1 MLLALTTGPQDHRTT
16 GPQDH
21 RTTGRQDHRTTGPFF
36 QQTNHKSTNPEMN
49 ETMTTPQNRS
59 SVDNSSD
66 EIDLGKLLG
75 ILLDAKWIIL
85 VTTFLF
91 AVGGVAVALLSTPI
105 YKADALIQIEQK
117 SSGGISSLVG
127 DMGELF
133 SQESSATT
141 EIEIIKSRMILG
153 DTVDKFNL
161 TTVAEPKYLP
171 VIGKGLARIAGKVN
185 QIEISRYTVPEYA
198 QEMKHTLVVL
208 DAEKKTYQLVRGD
221 EQVVLQGV
229 AGELAKNDGY
239 ELFVTELRSHNEQE
253 FSLSQQSRLEA
264 IEWLKKNLAISE
276 RGKQTG
282 ILMLSFEGENRN
294 QISEILNHISQ
305 TYFLQNVERNSAEA
319 EKSLTFLKGHLPDI
333 KNSLTTA
340 EDTLNRFRQDNE
352 SIDLGLEA
360 KSTLDV
366 MVKLEAQ
373 LNELTFKESEIS
385 QRFTKDHPAYR
396 SLLDKRETLLKERER
411 LNQQVQK
418 LPKTQREVLRMTRDV
433 EVNQQIYI
441 QLLNKV
447 QELSIIK
454 AGTVGNVRIL
464 DEAQS
469 YANPVKPKK
478 PLIVVLATMLGGM
491 LSVAL
496 VLVKAAL
503 HRGVENPDEIE
514 QIGLSVYA
522 SVPKSN
528 LQLELANK
536 LARKKRNTDLTLLAE
551 SNPADLSIEALR
563 GLRTSLH
570 FAMMEAKNNVLM
582 ISGPAPGIGKS
593 FVSTNFAAVAAK
605 TGQKVLLIDADMR
618 KGYLQQCF
626 GLNWENGLS
635 DLLSGKVTRDVAVQ
649 SAKVENLDIITRGQ
663 VPPNPSELLMHPRFK
678 ELVDWASENY
688 DLVIIDTPPVLAV
701 TDPSIVGA
709 IAGTTLMVARFGQ
722 NTVKEVDV
730 ARSRFEQAGIEVKG
744 VILNAI
750 EKKAS
755 SSYGYGYYNYSYGD
769 STKAQ

>member
-1 MLLALTTGPQDHRTT
+1 
-16 GPQDH
+16 
-21 RTTGRQDHRTTGPFF
+21 
-36 QQTNHKSTNPEMN
+36 MN

-105 YKADALIQIEQK
+105 YKADALLQIEEK
-117 SSGGISSLVG
+117 SKGGIGSLVGG

-208 DAEKKTYQLVRGD
+208 DAEKKTYQLVRSD

-239 ELFVTELRSHNEQE
+239 ELFVTELRSHDEQE
-253 FSLSQQSRLEA
+253 FTIGQRSRLEA
-264 IEWLKKNLAISE
+264 IEWLKQNLEISE

-282 ILMLSFEGENRN
+282 ILQLSFEGENRN

-469 YANPVKPKK
+469 YAKPVKPKK
-478 PLIVVLATMLGGM
+478 PLIVVLATLLGGM

-678 ELVDWASENY
+678 ELVDWASEHY

-722 NTVKEVDV
+722 NTVKEIDV
-730 ARSRFEQAGIEVKG
+730 ARNRFEQAGIEVKG

-755 SSYGYGYYNYSYGD
+755 SSYGYGYYNYSYGE
-769 STKAQ
+769 SKKA

>member
-1 MLLALTTGPQDHRTT
+1 
-16 GPQDH
+16 
-21 RTTGRQDHRTTGPFF
+21 
-36 QQTNHKSTNPEMN
+36 
-49 ETMTTPQNRS
+49 MTTPQNRS

-85 VTTFLF
+85 VTTFFF

-105 YKADALIQIEQK
+105 YKADALLQIEEK
-117 SSGGISSLVG
+117 SKGGIGSLVGG

-161 TTVAEPKYLP
+161 TTVAEPKYLS

-185 QIEISRYTVPEYA
+185 QIEVSRYTVPEYA
-198 QEMKHTLVVL
+198 QEIKHTLVVL

-239 ELFVTELRSHNEQE
+239 ELFVTELRSHNERE
-253 FSLSQQSRLEA
+253 FAIGQRSRLEA
-264 IEWLKKNLAISE
+264 IEWLKQNLAISE

-282 ILMLSFEGENRN
+282 ILQLSFEGESRK
-294 QISEILNHISQ
+294 QISELLNHISQ

-333 KNSLTTA
+333 KNTLTTA

-360 KSTLDV
+360 KATLDV

-469 YANPVKPKK
+469 YAKPVKPKK
-478 PLIVVLATMLGGM
+478 PLIVVLATLLGGM

-605 TGQKVLLIDADMR
+605 IGQKVLLIDADMR

-722 NTVKEVDV
+722 NTVKEIDV

-755 SSYGYGYYNYSYGD
+755 SSYGYGYYNYSYGE
-769 STKAQ
+769 

>member
-1 MLLALTTGPQDHRTT
+1 
-16 GPQDH
+16 
-21 RTTGRQDHRTTGPFF
+21 
-36 QQTNHKSTNPEMN
+36 
-49 ETMTTPQNRS
+49 MTTPQNRS

-85 VTTFLF
+85 VTTFFF

-105 YKADALIQIEQK
+105 YKADALLQIEEK
-117 SSGGISSLVG
+117 SKGGIGSLVGG

-185 QIEISRYTVPEYA
+185 QIEVSRYTVPEYA

-229 AGELAKNDGY
+229 VGELAKNDGY
-239 ELFVTELRSHNEQE
+239 ELFVTEIRSHNDQE
-253 FSLSQQSRLEA
+253 FAIGLRSRLEA
-264 IEWLKKNLAISE
+264 IEWLKQNLEISE

-282 ILMLSFEGENRN
+282 ILQLSFEGESRK
-294 QISEILNHISQ
+294 QISELLNHISQ

-333 KNSLTTA
+333 KNTLTTA

-360 KSTLDV
+360 KATLDV

-469 YANPVKPKK
+469 YAKPVKPKK
-478 PLIVVLATMLGGM
+478 PLIVVLATLLGGM

-593 FVSTNFAAVAAK
+593 FVSTNFAGVAAK

-678 ELVDWASENY
+678 ELVDWASEHY

-722 NTVKEVDV
+722 NTVKEIDV

-755 SSYGYGYYNYSYGD
+755 SSYGYGYYNYSYGE
-769 STKAQ
+769 SKKA

>member
-1 MLLALTTGPQDHRTT
+1 
-16 GPQDH
+16 
-21 RTTGRQDHRTTGPFF
+21 
-36 QQTNHKSTNPEMN
+36 MN

-239 ELFVTELRSHNEQE
+239 ELFVTELRAHNEQE

-333 KNSLTTA
+333 KTSLTTA

-469 YANPVKPKK
+469 YAKPVKPKK
-478 PLIVVLATMLGGM
+478 PLIVVLATLLGGM

-496 VLVKAAL
+496 VLVKAAF

-536 LARKKRNTDLTLLAE
+536 LARKKRNTDLMLLAE

-635 DLLSGKVTRDVAVQ
+635 DLLSGKVTREVAVQ

-722 NTVKEVDV
+722 NTVKEIDV
-730 ARSRFEQAGIEVKG
+730 ARGRFEQAGIEVKG

-755 SSYGYGYYNYSYGD
+755 SSYGYGYYNYSYGE
-769 STKAQ
+769 SNKA

>member
-1 MLLALTTGPQDHRTT
+1 MTNQAA
-16 GPQDH
+16 
-21 RTTGRQDHRTTGPFF
+21 RQ
-36 QQTNHKSTNPEMN
+36 SI
-49 ETMTTPQNRS
+49 
-59 SVDNSSD
+59 DNTSD
-66 EIDLGKLLG
+66 EIDLGKLIG
-75 ILLDAKWIIL
+75 ILLDAKWLIAI
-85 VTTFLF
+85 VTFVF
-91 AVGGVAVALLSTPI
+91 AIVGIAVALLSTPI

-117 SSGGISSLVG
+117 SSGGISAMVG

-161 TTVAEPKYLP
+161 TTVTSPTYFP
-171 VIGKGLARIAGKVN
+171 IVGKGLARLSGEQSSIQV
-185 QIEISRYTVPEYA
+185 SRFTLPPHAEA
-198 QEMKHTLVVL
+198 MQHTLVVEGP
-208 DAEKKTYQLVRGD
+208 DAQTYQLIREDERVVLEGQVGELSQGDGYTLFVSQIIASAGD
-221 EQVVLQGV
+221 EFAIGQ
-229 AGELAKNDGY
+229 
-239 ELFVTELRSHNEQE
+239 RSK
-253 FSLSQQSRLEA
+253 LEA
-264 IEWLKKNLAISE
+264 IEWLKQNLSISE

-282 ILMLSFEGENRN
+282 ILSLSFTGENKA
-294 QISEILNHISQ
+294 QISAILDHISQ

-319 EKSLTFLKGHLPDI
+319 EKSLTFLEDHLPEI
-333 KNSLTTA
+333 KTKLTSS
-340 EDTLNRFRQDNE
+340 EDVLNQYRQENE
-352 SIDLGLEA
+352 SVDLGLEA
-360 KSTLDV
+360 QSTLKV
-366 MVKLEAQ
+366 MVELEAQ
-373 LNELTFKESEIS
+373 LNELTFKESDIS

-396 SLLDKRETLLKERER
+396 SLLDKRQTLLSEKER

-418 LPKTQREVLRMTRDV
+418 LPKTQREILRMTRDV

-464 DEAQS
+464 DNAQS
-469 YANPVKPKK
+469 YAAPVKPKK
-478 PLIVVLATMLGGM
+478 PLIVVLATLLGGM
-491 LSVAL
+491 LSVAF
-496 VLVKAAL
+496 VLVRAAL
-503 HRGVENPDEIE
+503 HRGIENPDEIE

-522 SVPKSN
+522 SVPKSDM
-528 LQLELANK
+528 QAELLSK
-536 LARKKRNTDLTLLAE
+536 LKKKGNRNTEIQLLAE
-551 SNPADLSIEALR
+551 ANPADLSVEALR

-570 FAMMEAKNNVLM
+570 FAMMEAENNVLM

-618 KGYLQQCF
+618 KGSLQSIF
-626 GLNWENGLS
+626 GLKWDKGLS
-635 DLLSGKVTRDVAVQ
+635 GVLAGTIEANEAIQ
-649 SAKVENLDIITRGQ
+649 STSIENLDIIARGQ

-678 ELVDWASENY
+678 SLLDKASQDY

-722 NTVKEVDV
+722 NTLKEIDV
-730 ARSRFEQAGIEVKG
+730 ARDRFEKAGIEVKG
-744 VILNAI
+744 VILNAV

-755 SSYGYGYYNYSYGD
+755 SSYGYGYYNYAYKSD
-769 STKAQ
+769 KQTS

>member
-1 MLLALTTGPQDHRTT
+1 
-16 GPQDH
+16 
-21 RTTGRQDHRTTGPFF
+21 
-36 QQTNHKSTNPEMN
+36 
-49 ETMTTPQNRS
+49 MTTPQNRS

-75 ILLDAKWIIL
+75 IIIDAKWFIL

-91 AVGGVAVALLSTPI
+91 AAGGVAVALLSTPI

-117 SSGGISSLVG
+117 SSGGIGSLVG

-161 TTVAEPKYLP
+161 TTVAEPKYFP
-171 VIGKGLARIAGKVN
+171 IIGKGLARLAGKVN
-185 QIEISRYTVPEYA
+185 QIEVSRFGVPEYA
-198 QEMKHTLVVL
+198 QNMKHTLVVL
-208 DAEKKTYQLVRGD
+208 DAGNKTYQLVRGD
-221 EQVVLQGV
+221 EQVVLEG
-229 AGELAKNDGY
+229 AEGELAKNEGY
-239 ELFVTELRSHNEQE
+239 ELFVSELRSHAGQE
-253 FSLSQQSRLEA
+253 FALGQRSRLEA
-264 IEWLKKNLAISE
+264 IEWLKRSLVIVE

-282 ILMLSFEGENRN
+282 ILQLSFEGENRK
-294 QISEILNHISQ
+294 QISTILNHISQ
-305 TYFLQNVERNSAEA
+305 TFFLQNVERNSAEA

-340 EDTLNRFRQDNE
+340 EDSLNRFRQENE

-360 KSTLDV
+360 KATLDV

-385 QRFTKDHPAYR
+385 RRFTKDHPSYL
-396 SLLDKRETLLKERER
+396 SLLDKRSTLLKERER

-441 QLLNKV
+441 LLLNKV

-469 YANPVKPKK
+469 FIQPVKPKK
-478 PLIVVLATMLGGM
+478 PLIAVLATLLGCM
-491 LSVAL
+491 LSVAF
-496 VLVKAAL
+496 VLVKAAF
-503 HRGVENPDEIE
+503 HRGVETPDQIE

-522 SVPKSN
+522 SVPKSS
-528 LQLELANK
+528 LQLALAEKIKRKGKHNQELA
-536 LARKKRNTDLTLLAE
+536 LLAE
-551 SNPADLSIEALR
+551 TNPADLSIEAMR

-626 GLNWENGLS
+626 GLKWENGLS
-635 DLLSGKVTRDVAVQ
+635 DLLAGKIDTATAVQ
-649 SAKVENLDIITRGQ
+649 RTEVGNLDILTRGQ

-678 ELVDWASENY
+678 QLVEWASEHY

-701 TDPSIVGA
+701 TDPSIVGSL
-709 IAGTTLMVARFGQ
+709 AGTTLMVARFGQ
-722 NTVKEVDV
+722 NTVKEIDV

-755 SSYGYGYYNYSYGD
+755 SSYGYGYYNYSY
-769 STKAQ
+769 STNEMK

>member
-1 MLLALTTGPQDHRTT
+1 
-16 GPQDH
+16 
-21 RTTGRQDHRTTGPFF
+21 
-36 QQTNHKSTNPEMN
+36 MN

-208 DAEKKTYQLVRGD
+208 DAEKKTYQLVRSD

-239 ELFVTELRSHNEQE
+239 ELFVTELRSHDEQE
-253 FSLSQQSRLEA
+253 FTIGQRSRLEA
-264 IEWLKKNLAISE
+264 IEWLKQNLEISE

-282 ILMLSFEGENRN
+282 ILQLSFEGENRN

-366 MVKLEAQ
+366 MVAIEAQ

-396 SLLDKRETLLKERER
+396 SLLEKRETLLKERER
-411 LNQQVQK
+411 LNRQVQK

-469 YANPVKPKK
+469 YAKPVKPKK
-478 PLIVVLATMLGGM
+478 PLIVVLATLLGGM

-678 ELVDWASENY
+678 ELVDWASEHY

-722 NTVKEVDV
+722 NTVKEIDV
-730 ARSRFEQAGIEVKG
+730 ARNRFEQAGIEVKG

-755 SSYGYGYYNYSYGD
+755 SSYGYGYYNYSYGE
-769 STKAQ
+769 SKKA

>member
-1 MLLALTTGPQDHRTT
+1 
-16 GPQDH
+16 
-21 RTTGRQDHRTTGPFF
+21 
-36 QQTNHKSTNPEMN
+36 MN

-85 VTTFLF
+85 VTTFFF

-105 YKADALIQIEQK
+105 YKADALLQIEEK
-117 SSGGISSLVG
+117 SKGGIGSLVGG

-185 QIEISRYTVPEYA
+185 QIEVSRYTVPEYA

-208 DAEKKTYQLVRGD
+208 DSEKKTYQLIRGD

-229 AGELAKNDGY
+229 AGEPAKKDGY

-441 QLLNKV
+441 QLLNKA

-469 YANPVKPKK
+469 YAKPVKPKK

-496 VLVKAAL
+496 VLVKAAF

-678 ELVDWASENY
+678 DLVDWASEHY

-722 NTVKEVDV
+722 NTVKEIDV

-755 SSYGYGYYNYSYGD
+755 SSYGYGYYNYSYGE
-769 STKAQ
+769 SNKA